1 MTQLFG
7 TDGIRGVVGEWPLVP
22 ELFLKLGQ
30 AAGKVL
36 KMQENASVVI
46 GRDTRQSGVMLQN
59 ALSAGLLSCGINVI
73 DIGVIPT
80 AAVSWLVPRLNAEAG
95 VVISASHN
103 PVRENGIKFFNK
115 AGQKLSENVEE
126 EIERLLLD
134 ERFQPI
140 PEPNPGRVVDGHS
153 FHEIY
158 EQDLLKEHPAGFL
171 KGLTIVVDCAN
182 GAASNVAPDIFQRA
196 GARVIAI
203 NASPTGFNI
212 NVNAGSEHVRRNP
225 ERLSEIIQ
233 HFQANFGLAFD
244 GDADRVVLVDEA
256 GTLIDGDHILGFLSR
271 YLDRRGALL
280 GRSVVTTNMRNNGL
294 KHLIESAGLELYE
307 TPVGDKYV
315 SDKLMQL
322 WNENSEPGKIGL
334 GGEQA
339 GHIILLDQEHITGD
353 GIRAGLFVLNAYLE
367 SGAATLAEF
376 ATGVGKT
383 PQIIA
388 SAYVGNTLRFDKQQL
403 DLMEKELFNAHPWLV
418 RVNLRYSGTE
428 PLFRAMLESDHTH
441 TEEDLARLAMEIS
454 DRAQT
459 LANQSGAKID
469 ILNCTRG
476 GVLTVPEKTLI
487 MPRS

>member
-22 ELFLKLGQ
+22 EFFLKLGQ

-36 KMQENASVVI
+36 KTQPNASVVI

-59 ALSAGLLSCGINVI
+59 ALTAGLLSCGVNVI
-73 DIGVIPT
+73 DLGVIPT
-80 AAVSWLVPRLNAEAG
+80 SAVSWLTPRLNAEAG

-103 PVRENGIKFFNK
+103 PVRENGIKFFHKN
-115 AGQKLSENVEE
+115 GQKLSERLEE
-126 EIERLLLD
+126 QIEKLLLD
-134 ERFQPI
+134 DRFQPL
-140 PEPNPGRVVDGHS
+140 PDENPGRVVDGCS

-158 EQDLLKEHPAGFL
+158 TQDLLKEHPAGFL
-171 KGLTIVVDCAN
+171 RDLVIVVDCAN
-182 GAASNVAPDIFQRA
+182 GAASHVAPDIFQRA

-203 NASPTGFNI
+203 NSSPTGFNI
-212 NVNAGSEHVRRNP
+212 NVNAGSEYVRRCP
-225 ERLSEIIQ
+225 ERLGEVIQ
-233 HFQANFGLAFD
+233 QVQANFGLAFD
-244 GDADRVVLVDEA
+244 GDADRVVLVDEE

-271 YLDRRGALL
+271 YLAQHDALL
-280 GRSVVTTNMRNNGL
+280 GCSVVTTNMRNNGL
-294 KHLIESAGLELYE
+294 KHYVESAGLQLYE

-322 WNENSEPGKIGL
+322 WNENSAPGKIGL

-339 GHIILLDQEHITGD
+339 GHIILLDKEHITGD
-353 GIRAGLFVLNAYLE
+353 GIRAGLFVLNAFLE
-367 SGAATLAEF
+367 SRYHTLAAF

-403 DLMEKELFNAHPWLV
+403 ETMQLQLLRSHPWLL
-418 RVNLRYSGTE
+418 RANLRYSGTE
-428 PLFRAMLESDHTH
+428 PLFRVMLESDHSH
-441 TEEDLARLAMEIS
+441 TEEDLAHLAAEIS
-454 DRAQT
+454 ERAQK
-459 LANQSGAKID
+459 LANQTDAEID

-476 GVLTVPEKTLI
+476 GLLAVPEKALTQG
-487 MPRS
+487 